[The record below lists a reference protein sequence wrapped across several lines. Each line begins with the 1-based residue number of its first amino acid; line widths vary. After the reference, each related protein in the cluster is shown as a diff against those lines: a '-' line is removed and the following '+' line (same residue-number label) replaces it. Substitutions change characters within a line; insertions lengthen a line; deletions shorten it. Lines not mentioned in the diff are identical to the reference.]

1 VVNRAFRLVQIWSVR
16 AAALLR
22 LGQIFIEVGG
32 PQASASSFGAGASKL
47 IEEAIM
53 QERCP

>member
-1 VVNRAFRLVQIWSVR
+1 VQIWSVR